1 MRGSSIRLVPCC
13 HGFIRVLQILTIA
26 TAHLKP
32 GFSEHK
38 AAALEKIRQPGH
50 AALTVSDQA
59 EATAGPVAGSK
70 GGPASLLWPPPLGG
84 SRSGR
89 WGEKEQS
96 WTRKTAVRMIFKAPH
111 ICTLPFDLQSIFSPV
126 LGLKRK
132 GGVSELA

>member
-1 MRGSSIRLVPCC
+1 M
-13 HGFIRVLQILTIA
+13 TIA

-50 AALTVSDQA
+50 AAQTVSDQA

-96 WTRKTAVRMIFKAPH
+96 WTRETAVRMIFKAPH
-111 ICTLPFDLQSIFSPV
+111 IYPAFGFA
-126 LGLKRK
+126 KHF
-132 GGVSELA
+132 